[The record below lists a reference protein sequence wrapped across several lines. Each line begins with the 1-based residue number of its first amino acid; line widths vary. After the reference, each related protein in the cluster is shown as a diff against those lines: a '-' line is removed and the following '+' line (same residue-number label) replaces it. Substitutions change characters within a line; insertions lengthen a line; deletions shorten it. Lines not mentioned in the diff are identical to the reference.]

1 MSTTTRPA
9 ARTAAEVA
17 QLYPELTRET
27 PVIVYTSWSRDR
39 DERVE
44 NGRGTVVGAVRNGYV
59 RVRCPLG
66 TVCDYDP
73 RDVVPSVV

>member
-1 MSTTTRPA
+1 MSTTQRA

-17 QLYPELTRET
+17 ELFPELTRDT

-39 DERVE
+39 VERVE

-59 RVRCPLG
+59 RVRCPKG
-66 TVCDYDP
+66 TTCDYDP
-73 RDVVPSVV
+73 RDVVVL